1 MLNVSS
7 ESEGVGAGVLI
18 RAIAPELGTPAMAGR
33 RGAVPA
39 RDLAR
44 GPGRLA
50 AALAI
55 DRSLDGIDLCATESD
70 AKPLRIAPDER
81 PAGDIGVSARI
92 GITRAAE
99 APLRFY
105 LRGSR
110 FLSGPAWLSP

>member
-18 RAIAPELGTPAMAGR
+18 RAIAPELGTSAMAAR
-33 RGAVPA
+33 RRNVPA

-50 AALAI
+50 AALDI
-55 DRSLDGIDLCATESD
+55 DRALDGLDLCAAESPG
-70 AKPLRIAPDER
+70 KPLRIAPDDR
-81 PAGDIGVSARI
+81 PRGEIGVSVRI
-92 GITRAAE
+92 GITRAVE

>member
-1 MLNVSS
+1 M
-7 ESEGVGAGVLI
+7 AAR
-18 RAIAPELGTPAMAGR
+18 RADVA
-33 RGAVPA
+33 A

-50 AALAI
+50 AALDI
-55 DRSLDGIDLCATESD
+55 DRSLDGLDLCAPESPD
-70 AKPLRIAPDER
+70 KPLRIAPDAR
-81 PAGDIGVSARI
+81 PRGEVGVSVRI
-92 GITRAAE
+92 GITRAAD